1 MSKSIKRKVAATLA
15 AILATFL
22 LTGCIKLDM
31 DLTVNKDRTVSGTV
45 IGAVSDYLAELSEE
59 SGDTSSNSLS
69 SELDSLFD
77 ENTPGV
83 TVKEYKSGGFTGQQ
97 YILDR
102 VAISELSG
110 DGTDPEGFNIKI
122 VGNKVNVSGVL
133 DLSMDEETTSSLE
146 LFGADLAKGLFS
158 SAQMRIAVRFPGKVI
173 SSSGEISADGKQ
185 VVWTPVIGERNE
197 LSATVELPNVKKFVI
212 YAGIGIGALILLLI
226 AFLLGR
232 RGKKT
237 AAESSAKAPAAE
249 TSKEDLPDENS

>member
-45 IGAVSDYLAELSEE
+45 IGAVSDYLAELAEE
-59 SGDTSSNSLS
+59 SGDTSSNSLT

-83 TVKEYKSGGFTGQQ
+83 TVKEYNSGGFTGQQ

-122 VGNKVNVSGVL
+122 EGNKVNVSGVL
-133 DLSMDEETTSSLE
+133 DLSMDDDTTSSLE
-146 LFGADLAKGLFS
+146 LFGGDLAKGLFS

-197 LSATVELPNVKKFVI
+197 LSATVEIPNAKKI
-212 YAGIGIGALILLLI
+212 LTYAGIGIGALVLLLL

-232 RGKKT
+232 KAKKPL
-237 AAESSAKAPAAE
+237 AENLEKDV
-249 TSKEDLPDENS
+249 TDEDSQN

>member
-1 MSKSIKRKVAATLA
+1 MTTNIKRRLAATIA
-15 AILATFL
+15 AVLSTFL

-31 DLTVNKDRTVSGTV
+31 DLTVNTDRTVSGTV
-45 IGAVSDYLAELSEE
+45 IGAVSNYLAELAEE
-59 SGDTSSNSLS
+59 SGDTSSNSLT

-97 YILDR
+97 YILDH

-110 DGTDPEGFNIKI
+110 DGADKDSFNIKI

-133 DLSMDEETTSSLE
+133 DLSMDEETTSGLE

-185 VVWTPVIGERNE
+185 VIWTPVIGERNE
-197 LSATVELPNVKKFVI
+197 LNATVELPNVKKYVI
-212 YAGIGIGALILLLI
+212 YAGIGIGALVLLLI

-232 RGKKT
+232 RAKKPI
-237 AAESSAKAPAAE
+237 AENLE
-249 TSKEDLPDENS
+249 NDLLDEGPQN

>member
-1 MSKSIKRKVAATLA
+1 MSKSIKRKVAATIA
-15 AILATFL
+15 ALLATFL

-31 DLTVNKDRTVSGTV
+31 DLTVNRDRTVSGTV
-45 IGAVSDYLAELSEE
+45 IGAVSDYLAAMAEE
-59 SGDTSSNSLS
+59 SGDTSSNSLT

-97 YILDR
+97 YILDH

-110 DGTDPEGFNIKI
+110 DSADADGFKIKI
-122 VGNKVNVSGVL
+122 EGNKVNVSGVL
-133 DLSMDEETTSSLE
+133 DLSMDEETTSGLE

-185 VVWTPVIGERNE
+185 VIWTPVIGERNE
-197 LSATVELPNVKKFVI
+197 LSATVELPNAKKI
-212 YAGIGIGALILLLI
+212 ITYAGIGIGVLVLLFI
-226 AFLLGR
+226 AFFLGR

-237 AAESSAKAPAAE
+237 AEQTPAKDSAEETPAKD
-249 TSKEDLPDENS
+249 SDENS

>member
-1 MSKSIKRKVAATLA
+1 MSKSIKRKVAAGIA
-15 AILATFL
+15 AILSAFL

-31 DLTVNKDRTVSGTV
+31 DLTVNTDKTVSGTV
-45 IGAVSDYLAELSEE
+45 IGAVSDYLAAMAEE
-59 SGDTSSNSLS
+59 SGDTSSNSLT

-97 YILDR
+97 YILDH

-110 DGTDPEGFNIKI
+110 DSADADGFKIKI
-122 VGNKVNVSGVL
+122 EGNKVNVSGVL
-133 DLSMDEETTSSLE
+133 DLSMDEETTSGLE

-185 VVWTPVIGERNE
+185 VIWTPVIGERNE
-197 LSATVELPNVKKFVI
+197 LSATVELPNAKKIFT
-212 YAGIGIGALILLLI
+212 YAGIGIGVLVLLFI
-226 AFLLGR
+226 AFFLGR
-232 RGKKT
+232 RGKK
-237 AAESSAKAPAAE
+237 AAEETPAKDSAEETPAKD
-249 TSKEDLPDENS
+249 SDENS